1 MAQAREQLGLDLA
14 WVSQFTEGQ
23 RVFRYTHGAAEL
35 YGVEI
40 DCGDP
45 LEDTFCA
52 KVVAGVLPSLI
63 PDARGLTDARDVD
76 AAAAMGIATY
86 VGVPIVFSDSHV
98 FGTFCCVGSEARPH
112 LSERDVSFLRVAA
125 TLVAEQLE
133 RDELAGRDR
142 HAVRQRTQAAID
154 GPGLRPVFQP
164 IYDLGDR
171 HVLGYEALAR
181 FTLEPART
189 PDVWFA
195 EAWGVQLGAE
205 LELAAARTALEH
217 LDAIPDSAYL
227 ACNFSPA
234 SLLDDDVIDL
244 IGDAPTDRLVVE
256 ITEHSPIEQL
266 EPLRRRLQLLRGRG
280 VRIALD
286 DVGTGYATLNVLLD
300 LRPEIHK
307 IDLSIVRGVADDR
320 DRRAMV
326 AGLSAFAR
334 TIGALVVAEGI
345 ECERDLEAL
354 WELGVPAGQGYHL
367 ARPGPLPTP
376 A

>member
-1 MAQAREQLGLDLA
+1 M
-14 WVSQFTEGQ
+14 
-23 RVFRYTHGAAEL
+23 
-35 YGVEI
+35 
-40 DCGDP
+40 
-45 LEDTFCA
+45 
-52 KVVAGVLPSLI
+52 
-63 PDARGLTDARDVD
+63 
-76 AAAAMGIATY
+76 
-86 VGVPIVFSDSHV
+86 
-98 FGTFCCVGSEARPH
+98 
-112 LSERDVSFLRVAA
+112 
-125 TLVAEQLE
+125 LVAEQLE
-133 RDELAGRDR
+133 RDHLAGRER
-142 HAVRQRTQAAID
+142 HAARQRTLAAID

-164 IYDLGDR
+164 IHDLGDR
-171 HVLGYEALAR
+171 HVLGYEALSR

-205 LELAAARTALEH
+205 LELAAARAALEH

-244 IGDAPTDRLVVE
+244 ICDAPADRLVVE
-256 ITEHSPIEQL
+256 ITEHAPIEQL

-307 IDLSIVRGVADDR
+307 SDLSIVRGVADDR
-320 DRRAMV
+320 DRRALV

-334 TIGALVVAEGI
+334 TIGALAIAEGI
-345 ECERDLEAL
+345 ECERDLEVL
-354 WELGVPAGQGYHL
+354 WDLGVPAGQGYHL
-367 ARPGPLPTP
+367 ARPGPLPTVD
-376 A
+376 

>member
-1 MAQAREQLGLDLA
+1 
-14 WVSQFTEGQ
+14 
-23 RVFRYTHGAAEL
+23 
-35 YGVEI
+35 
-40 DCGDP
+40 
-45 LEDTFCA
+45 
-52 KVVAGVLPSLI
+52 
-63 PDARGLTDARDVD
+63 
-76 AAAAMGIATY
+76 MGIATY

-98 FGTFCCVGSEARPH
+98 YGTFCCVGSEARPH
-112 LSERDVSFLRVAA
+112 LNEQDVSFLRVAA

-133 RDELAGRDR
+133 RDELAGRER
-142 HAVRQRTQAAID
+142 QAARQRTLAAIE

-164 IYDLGDR
+164 IHDLGDG
-171 HVLGYEALAR
+171 HVLGYEALSR

-205 LELAAARTALEH
+205 LERAAARTALEH

-234 SLLDDDVIDL
+234 ALLDDEVIDL
-244 IGDAPTDRLVVE
+244 ICDAPADRLVVE

-266 EPLRRRLQLLRGRG
+266 DPLRRRIQRLRGRG

-286 DVGTGYATLNVLLD
+286 DAGTGYATLNVLLD

-307 IDLSIVRGVADDR
+307 IDVSIVRGVADDR

-326 AGLSAFAR
+326 A
-334 TIGALVVAEGI
+334 
-345 ECERDLEAL
+345 
-354 WELGVPAGQGYHL
+354 
-367 ARPGPLPTP
+367 
-376 A
+376 